1 MFTPHDILK
10 QYWKFDQFR
19 PKQLEIIETVLAKK
33 DALALLP
40 TGGGKSVCY
49 QVPGLLMDGVCL
61 VVSPLIALMEDQIRQ
76 LKAKNIPAVALN
88 STMSKRQIDMALD
101 NAIYGSTKFLYV
113 SPERLNSELFRV
125 RFEKMKIN
133 LIAVDEAHCIS
144 EWGYNFR
151 PSYLNIAT
159 LRKWQPNVPFLALTA
174 TATPDVIDDIQE
186 KLEFKEKKVI
196 SQSFERK
203 NLTYNTW
210 LTNNKLNRI
219 ESFLKNKSDS
229 GIIYCSTRK
238 KVKNLCVKLLQSGY
252 SVDYYHAGLPLEDR
266 KAKQARWTNNEV
278 RVMIATNAFGMG
290 IDKPDVRFVLH
301 HDIPMSL
308 EAYFQEAGRGGR
320 DGKPAVAHLFYEA
333 EDLHD
338 LQKRVELSYP
348 PIETIKT
355 IYNALGN
362 HLQLAIGSGKN
373 EQFPLDLAAFADKYN
388 LNLITVY
395 NALKFLEL
403 CNYIALSDNYKHPS
417 KIRILGNNQTLYNY
431 QVKEETLNKV
441 ILFLLRTEMGIYD
454 DYVTVNEFKI
464 ASGTGLSP
472 QVVRDKLA
480 YLSQAGAVDY
490 IPRSELPTL
499 TYLTERLADNNMSI
513 SPQFYLN
520 RKKIAFAKL
529 ASVTQFIVEAPCKSA
544 CLLAYFGEL
553 DPPKCG
559 MCSGCLAASKTVE
572 KSLRVQLKEMILA
585 LMDENRHVLVIN
597 LLAQFQSKNTAE
609 ILENLRWMADHQE
622 IVMDEMGKSF
632 IVK

>member
-10 QYWKFDQFR
+10 RHWKFDQFR

-49 QVPGLLMDGVCL
+49 QVPGMLMDGVCL

-76 LKAKNIPAVALN
+76 LKSKNIPAVALN

-151 PSYLNIAT
+151 PSYLHIAA

-219 ESFLKNKSDS
+219 ESFLKNRSES

-238 KVKNLCVKLLQSGY
+238 KVKNLCLKLLQGGY

-338 LQKRVELSYP
+338 LQERVELSYP

-362 HLQLAIGSGKN
+362 HLQLAIGSGKH
-373 EQFPLDLAAFADKYN
+373 EQFTLDLTAFAEKYN

-417 KIRILGNNQTLYNY
+417 RIRILGNNQMLYNY

-472 QVVRDKLA
+472 QVVRDKLT
-480 YLSQAGAVDY
+480 YLSQMGAVDY
-490 IPRSELPTL
+490 IPRSELPTV
-499 TYLTERLADNNMSI
+499 TYLTERLADNNLSI

-520 RKKIAFAKL
+520 RKKIAFRKL
-529 ASVTQFIVEAPCKSA
+529 ASVTHFVAKAPCKSA
-544 CLLAYFGEL
+544 CLLSYFGEL
-553 DPPKCG
+553 NPPQCG
-559 MCSGCLAASKTVE
+559 MCSGCVGNAETVE
-572 KSLRVQLKEMILA
+572 KTLRTQLRETITA

-597 LLAQFQSKNTAE
+597 VLARFQSKNTTE

-622 IVMDEMGKSF
+622 IMMDEMGKSF
-632 IVK
+632 TVK